1 MKPSTNPLCCS
12 CSSCEDCL
20 AARIHQTAA
29 LANRDRALTP
39 LGARQ
44 RQFRVRLAAFE
55 MARRA
60 S

>member
-1 MKPSTNPLCCS
+1 MKQNTTPLWCT

-20 AARIHQTAA
+20 AARINRTAA
-29 LANRDRALTP
+29 LANRDRAPTP
-39 LGARQ
+39 LRARQ